1 MANPTPRPIGSS
13 LALFRREAIEHQSA
27 RSPHP
32 ALLQIDTESASWGFR
47 LLVAGM
53 LVALVFV
60 VLGRVSEYA
69 TGPAFV
75 RVDEHLTLT
84 AGFSALVSEVDVVPG
99 DAVEVGA
106 VLVRFRAAT
115 EDAELEAASREFDD
129 QLAKLL
135 QRPDDPQARDGLV
148 ALRARRE
155 LARAQ
160 VEQRTLRAPR
170 SGTVGDV
177 RVRPGQLVEAGASLV
192 ELQEPGSEATVVA
205 LLPGRYR
212 PLIHR
217 GSTLRFE
224 IDGFHRRA
232 YELAVDT
239 VGDQIVGPSE
249 AARYVGRDSADAF
262 SLTGPVV
269 LVQARVHSARF
280 EADGESFSF
289 ASGMYGKA
297 ETVVRSEPLAFAF
310 VPALRPWLE
319 RMRPSTWFGGHHD
332 R

>member
-1 MANPTPRPIGSS
+1 MSNTPPRKAAPG
-13 LALFRREAIEHQSA
+13 LTLFRREAIEHRNA
-27 RSPHP
+27 RGPHT

-53 LVALVFV
+53 LVTLAFV
-60 VLGRVSEYA
+60 CFGRVNEYA

-75 RVDEHLTLT
+75 RVEQHLTLT
-84 AGFSALVSEVDVVPG
+84 AGFSTLVSEVDVAPG
-99 DAVEVGA
+99 DVVEAGA
-106 VLVRFRAAT
+106 VLVRFRAAS
-115 EDAELEAASREFDD
+115 EDAELQAASREFDD

-135 QRPDDPQARDGLV
+135 QKPDDRSARDALV

-170 SGTVGDV
+170 RGTVGDV
-177 RVRPGQLVEAGASLV
+177 RVRPGQMVEAGASLV
-192 ELQEPGSEATVVA
+192 ELQQPGSEATVVA

-212 PLIHR
+212 PLIHP

-232 YELAVDT
+232 YELPVDT
-239 VGDQIVGPSE
+239 VGDQIVGPTE

-262 SLTGPVV
+262 ALTGPVV

-280 EADGESFSF
+280 DADGESFGF

-297 ETVVRSEPLAFAF
+297 ETVVRNESLAYAF
-310 VPALRPWLE
+310 LPALKPWVE
-319 RMRPSTWFGGHHD
+319 RMHPSSWFGGRHG
-332 R
+332 